1 MKIKGNMENSYIK
14 ASDVKKNGRTAY
26 YKMLER
32 VRMGELVKV
41 RRGVYATV
49 DQLSAGMVDVGA
61 VVPNGILC
69 LWSAWSIHKL
79 TTSLPQA
86 FHVAVERGRKINLP
100 EFPQMQIHYY
110 SESVLAV
117 GVADMVVEGFRVSVY
132 DVERSVCDAVKFRN
146 KIGIDVCAE
155 ILNNYLERQ
164 DRNIGKLMDYAR
176 RLRVGGILEKYLQ
189 VKL

>member
-1 MKIKGNMENSYIK
+1 
-14 ASDVKKNGRTAY
+14 
-26 YKMLER
+26 MLS
-32 VRMGELVKV
+32 
-41 RRGVYATV
+41 
-49 DQLSAGMVDVGA
+49 LSAAELSA
-61 VVPNGILC
+61 VV
-69 LWSAWSIHKL
+69 
-79 TTSLPQA
+79 
-86 FHVAVERGRKINLP
+86 VERGRKINLP

-110 SESVLAV
+110 SEPVLAV
-117 GVADMVVEGFRVSVY
+117 GVAYMVVEGFRVSVY

>member
-1 MKIKGNMENSYIK
+1 MENSYIK

-86 FHVAVERGRKINLP
+86 FHVAVERGR
-100 EFPQMQIHYY
+100 FPSQ
-110 SESVLAV
+110 
-117 GVADMVVEGFRVSVY
+117 
-132 DVERSVCDAVKFRN
+132 C
-146 KIGIDVCAE
+146 
-155 ILNNYLERQ
+155 
-164 DRNIGKLMDYAR
+164 
-176 RLRVGGILEKYLQ
+176 LRCGAQCV
-189 VKL
+189 